1 MSQPHKM
8 VKHTQIIS
16 RFLQTNCLSV
26 LHEVDGLALKGLK
39 PSGLINNSNYLLCSL
54 LLAASINCIK
64 KTSQR
69 CVYDYDRG
77 VSFINIDVD
86 SFDIVGR
93 SILTNAFERVRK
105 DFLRMF

>member
-1 MSQPHKM
+1 M

-16 RFLQTNCLSV
+16 RFLQANCLSV
-26 LHEVDGLALKGLK
+26 LDKFDGLALKGLK
-39 PSGLINNSNYLLCSL
+39 PAGLISNSNYLLYSL
-54 LLAASINCIK
+54 LLAASINYIK

-69 CVYDYDRG
+69 CDYDYDRG